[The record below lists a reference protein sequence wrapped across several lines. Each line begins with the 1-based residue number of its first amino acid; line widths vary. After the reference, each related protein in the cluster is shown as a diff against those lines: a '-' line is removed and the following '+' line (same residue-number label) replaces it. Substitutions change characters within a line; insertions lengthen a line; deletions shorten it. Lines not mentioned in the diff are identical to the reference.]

1 METKSEMKSVGRETV
16 QITKTLEKAF
26 TRQESQVSCG
36 SFLGEL
42 AKVSLARG
50 LENKPSSRDW
60 MAEEP
65 LGQIIMEEGE
75 LLLLDYFGLQ
85 IIRHLEGNSPVAS
98 RGI

>member
-1 METKSEMKSVGRETV
+1 MKSVGRETV

-60 MAEEP
+60 MAGVGGAHGRASGP
-65 LGQIIMEEGE
+65 
-75 LLLLDYFGLQ
+75 DYHG
-85 IIRHLEGNSPVAS
+85 RRGAAS
-98 RGI
+98 A